1 MYTVGVLL
9 SCIVIISVE
18 YFHLIILTLL
28 VFNIYFKAD
37 KMNQNWIN
45 IFYLVTF
52 LKKTLLSQIKSLF
65 SFLHSIAKQFK
76 ILK

>member
-1 MYTVGVLL
+1 M
-9 SCIVIISVE
+9 SVE
-18 YFHLIILTLL
+18 CFNLIMLTLL

-45 IFYLVTF
+45 NFYPVTF

-65 SFLHSIAKQFK
+65 SFLHSVVKQFK

>member
-1 MYTVGVLL
+1 MNRTLINNNRDLYTVGVLL

-37 KMNQNWIN
+37 KMNQN
-45 IFYLVTF
+45 
-52 LKKTLLSQIKSLF
+52 
-65 SFLHSIAKQFK
+65 
-76 ILK
+76 